1 MFTEDEDIEFL
12 NSILDDE
19 DVIDDW
25 SLWKSE
31 DPLVLWL
38 IEEKLTRGYIYD

>member
-1 MFTEDEDIEFL
+1 MYYENDDMDFL

-25 SLWKSE
+25 SLWKST

-38 IEEKLTRGYIYD
+38 VEEKLTRG